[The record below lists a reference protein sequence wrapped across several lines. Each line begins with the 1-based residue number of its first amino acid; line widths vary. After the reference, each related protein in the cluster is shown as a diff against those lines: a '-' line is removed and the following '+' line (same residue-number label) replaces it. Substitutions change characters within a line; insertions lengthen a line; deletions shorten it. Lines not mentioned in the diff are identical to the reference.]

1 MSSLNF
7 FPKDGI
13 TNFEANSEGLT
24 VEAESIAQPMEATAD
39 QFDSADLFVAVLGE
53 FDSNDIATMCDA
65 LRTLP
70 AQLRIAVS
78 HSGREESAAPVNA
91 GETQE
96 SASVFFVPSILAKPD
111 TLATDV
117 LQTMSETYQS
127 VFAAADKLQARGCC
141 IIASKL
147 EEMTPSWALRMAQP
161 LFEGQADLVLPH
173 YARRKF
179 DGLLNA
185 SIIAPMTRALYGKR
199 VNNPMGPDFGLS
211 RSLFQR
217 MLAARNGGAA
227 GGNRLHP
234 LASLTPTALCQN
246 LQITQVHLGT
256 RSYPPT
262 DWTNMSSV
270 LADVLTPVFLD
281 VDRNAACWQRA
292 RFSAPVPA
300 IGEPAPSGQDIG
312 TMDTRP
318 MVESFQLGNRELQ
331 EIWSLVLPPF
341 TLFELRK
348 LSRLPL
354 EQFRM
359 PDELWVKIVYDFA
372 LAHRLRTISR
382 NHLLKSMAPLY
393 LGWVASYAND
403 LLLSGAISSERR
415 LERLSLAYEAGK
427 SYLVSRWRWPDRFNP

>member
-1 MSSLNF
+1 
-7 FPKDGI
+7 
-13 TNFEANSEGLT
+13 
-24 VEAESIAQPMEATAD
+24 VEADSIAQPMEPTAE
-39 QFDSADLFVAVLGE
+39 QTDSADLLVAVLGE
-53 FDSNDIATMCDA
+53 FDSNGIATMCNA

-70 AQLRIAVS
+70 AKLRIAVS
-78 HSGREESAAPVNA
+78 HDGWQESAAPVKV
-91 GETQE
+91 GTTQE
-96 SASVFFVPSILAKPD
+96 SASVFFVPSLLAKPS
-111 TLATDV
+111 TVATGV
-117 LQTMSETYQS
+117 QSMSETYQS

-141 IIASKL
+141 IIASKF
-147 EEMTPSWALRMAQP
+147 EAVTPSWALRMAQP

-185 SIIAPMTRALYGKR
+185 SIIAPITRALYGKR
-199 VNNPMGPDFGLS
+199 VNNPMGPDFGVS
-211 RSLFQR
+211 RQLFQR
-217 MLAARNGGAA
+217 MLVARNGGAIA
-227 GGNRLHP
+227 GNRLHP

-281 VDRNAACWQRA
+281 MERNAACWQRT
-292 RFSAPVPA
+292 RFSAPLPA
-300 IGEPAPSGQDIG
+300 IGDPASSGPDTG
-312 TMDTRP
+312 TVDTRP

-331 EIWSLVLPPF
+331 EIWSLVLPPS

-348 LSRLPL
+348 LSRLPV

-382 NHLLKSMAPLY
+382 DHLVKSMTPLY

-403 LLLSGAISSERR
+403 LLFSGTTSPERR
-415 LERLSLAYEAGK
+415 LERLCLAYEAGK
-427 SYLVSRWRWPDRFNP
+427 SHLVSRWRWPDRFNP